1 MFKIFFL
8 VVSLLALK
16 FLFPTT
22 ISAHCPL
29 CVGGAAIGLSVARF
43 LGIDDAITG
52 LWLAALL
59 GAASFWLDGYLVK
72 KIKINKDIL
81 RPALYIILF
90 ALTIW
95 SFYALNDYVISNF
108 RFYLI
113 NKHVGNIFGV
123 DKLPFGMIV
132 GGAAF
137 YLVDILDNLI
147 IKRNGKVL
155 FPYQRVV
162 VSLGSILILSL
173 AVYLLL
179 NYYL

>member
-8 VVSLLALK
+8 ALSFLALK
-16 FLFPTT
+16 FVFPSLA
-22 ISAHCPL
+22 SAHCPL

-59 GAASFWLDGYLVK
+59 GAASFWLDGYLAKKVK
-72 KIKINKDIL
+72 IPKNIL
-81 RPALYIILF
+81 RPALYIIVF
-90 ALTIW
+90 TLTIW
-95 SFYALNDYVISNF
+95 SFYALNDYVVSNF

-113 NKHVGNIFGV
+113 NKHVGNILGV

-132 GGAAF
+132 GGAVF
-137 YLVDILDNLI
+137 YLVDIVDNLL
-147 IKRNGKVL
+147 IKRNGKVF
-155 FPYQRVV
+155 FPYQRVI
-162 VSLGSILILSL
+162 VSLGAILILSL
-173 AVYLLL
+173 ALYLLL